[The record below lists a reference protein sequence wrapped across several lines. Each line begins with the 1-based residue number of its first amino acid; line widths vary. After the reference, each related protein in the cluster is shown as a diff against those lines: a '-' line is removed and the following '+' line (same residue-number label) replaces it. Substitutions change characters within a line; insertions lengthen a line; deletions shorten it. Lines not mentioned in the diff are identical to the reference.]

1 MKIRLVRGANL
12 FIFSTLYAFWTLFPF
27 KNWIRWS
34 NYLAEPLP
42 KIHYS
47 DSIYYIGQLRE
58 ILNGNL
64 NIGNPIVL
72 EHSKDGFSY
81 GNSSLYFIWGTIG
94 RIIHLNTMQTYL
106 VMIYVSS
113 VVLFL
118 VIFWLYSNFYSFN
131 VSLVLSLIVSLFFIG
146 PLGRPSP
153 TQQLLPMLILGIN
166 CYLFILKVNY
176 KKSPTIILSLT
187 YFLILVVLATGNP
200 IYSLYLLIL
209 VCLLKLC
216 LKQANNLLLFL
227 TIGVN
232 TLYLFWNK
240 LSMNQLDEL
249 VGLRFGVHSTRI
261 PGALR
266 ITVPCIMVLILVSTI
281 LFKNTRGTLELSNA
295 SRVKILTFFALN
307 LSLLLSVNSQI
318 ITNQAYEME
327 SHFILIWD
335 VTLLLFLYEAINFIL
350 HKLRV
355 PRIKLNLD
363 YPVLIL
369 SIILFTLLIT
379 KFPEVTTKN
388 SDEATLLKSISENSK
403 IEVVAVTDQS
413 RFIGLNEKIIYLTD
427 AYLYWDPYS
436 VASQTFQKEILS
448 RYACSQ
454 NHTDSLAEYIA
465 MEPELY
471 FHQFANSRQ
480 KKEKVNKVLDYFG
493 IKTFSYTNEKI
504 LNSDYQVYLSE
515 REICRAGTFKYRV
528 DMIVD

>member
-1 MKIRLVRGANL
+1 
-12 FIFSTLYAFWTLFPF
+12 
-27 KNWIRWS
+27 
-34 NYLAEPLP
+34 
-42 KIHYS
+42 
-47 DSIYYIGQLRE
+47 
-58 ILNGNL
+58 
-64 NIGNPIVL
+64 
-72 EHSKDGFSY
+72 
-81 GNSSLYFIWGTIG
+81 
-94 RIIHLNTMQTYL
+94 
-106 VMIYVSS
+106 
-113 VVLFL
+113 
-118 VIFWLYSNFYSFN
+118 
-131 VSLVLSLIVSLFFIG
+131 
-146 PLGRPSP
+146 
-153 TQQLLPMLILGIN
+153 
-166 CYLFILKVNY
+166 
-176 KKSPTIILSLT
+176 
-187 YFLILVVLATGNP
+187 
-200 IYSLYLLIL
+200 
-209 VCLLKLC
+209 
-216 LKQANNLLLFL
+216 
-227 TIGVN
+227 
-232 TLYLFWNK
+232 
-240 LSMNQLDEL
+240 MNQLDEL

-307 LSLLLSVNSQI
+307 LSLLLSVNSQV

-335 VTLLLFLYEAINFIL
+335 VTLLLFLYEAVNFIL

-363 YPVLIL
+363 YPILIL

-388 SDEATLLKSISENSK
+388 SHEATLLKSISENSK
-403 IEVVAVTDQS
+403 IEVVAVPDQS

-515 REICRAGTFKYRV
+515 REICRAGTFKYQV